1 MLPKRNA
8 PSNIRSLVVAARQ
21 HISIRQRSATS
32 QLSASSQRAATA
44 RKRTRYD
51 KPSEAPSTA
60 GIDITTEDT
69 SVSELRSVLE
79 KAGYVLR
86 PDIEELEELIEHHR
100 ILPLVHAKTGM
111 QLDVVRAGPGP
122 EEGMLERVVLRR
134 VGKKQIPFVSTNDLL
149 VLKTLAGREKDLGDI
164 RALLSAATA
173 EIDLARVR
181 KRLDELGRLIDD
193 STLRRSFDEQVR
205 QAVSPP
211 RKRGKS

>member
-1 MLPKRNA
+1 MRKPA
-8 PSNIRSLVVAARQ
+8 ASVAEHLQA
-21 HISIRQRSATS
+21 I
-32 QLSASSQRAATA
+32 AAALKPLGIKWYVFGAQAVIAAGAVRVTA
-44 RKRTRYD
+44 D
-51 KPSEAPSTA
+51 
-60 GIDITTEDT
+60 IDITTEDT

-173 EIDLARVR
+173 EIDLALVR